1 MAILVVY
8 EEERI
13 RMISIYQINTTREMS
28 KAFNAADGEAGVVP
42 ALDAK
47 RALMML
53 GSKNWDSKFWDFF
66 ELVYDVEVLDL
77 EEAFEMTNLWENR
90 DLVKTYGLGKGHS
103 SSVGDIFVNQTT
115 GEVHM
120 VDNFGFAYLG
130 QFAEF
135 LEKSA

>member
-1 MAILVVY
+1 
-8 EEERI
+8 
-13 RMISIYQINTTREMS
+13 MISIYQINTTREMS
-28 KAFNAADGEAGVVP
+28 ESFNDADGAKGVVP

-47 RALMML
+47 RALMCG

-115 GEVHM
+115 DEVHM

-135 LEKSA
+135 SEKSA

>member
-1 MAILVVY
+1 MTILVVY

-47 RALMML
+47 RALMLL
-53 GSKNWDSKFWDFF
+53 GSKNWDSKFWEFF

-90 DLVKTYGLGKGHS
+90 DLVKTYVLGKGHS
-103 SSVGDIFVNQTT
+103 SSVG
-115 GEVHM
+115 G
-120 VDNFGFAYLG
+120 YLCQSNNRRSPHG
-130 QFAEF
+130 R
-135 LEKSA
+135 